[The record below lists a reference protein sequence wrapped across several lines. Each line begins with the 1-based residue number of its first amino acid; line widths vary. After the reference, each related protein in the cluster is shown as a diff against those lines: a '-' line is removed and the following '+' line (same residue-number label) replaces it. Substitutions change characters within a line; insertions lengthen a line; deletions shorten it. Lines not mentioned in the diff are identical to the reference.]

1 MDVMGWGPFGLDQ
14 AGWRLV
20 RITHGFR
27 ALMRRVE
34 RWGRGTQSDA
44 LGWYSVS
51 RWDTERG
58 R

>member
-1 MDVMGWGPFGLDQ
+1 MGWGPFGLDQ